1 MLIISRQTIERIIEV
16 DKVLKVVENA
26 FESYGLGKAKMPPKL
41 YLDLPEYAGDFRAMP
56 AYVNG
61 AAGVKWVNSHPQNP
75 ARYQKPTVMAVLI
88 YNDPATGEP
97 LAVMDATAIT
107 MYRTAAA
114 TAVATKYI
122 ARKDSRTL
130 GIIGCGAQA
139 GPHLIS
145 LDRVMDFE
153 QVLLYDVDLSR
164 ASRVAAISPRKCK
177 VVASAK
183 EAAQAGV
190 VTTITPGN
198 RIVLSREDIKEGSHI
213 NAIGADALGKQELDP
228 RILLSARVFV
238 DDMAQATHSGEVS
251 TPIHDGT
258 YKASMIAGTLGDV
271 ITGKTQGRT
280 SAGEITLFDSTGLA
294 IEDVATAKYLYE
306 LAMEK
311 GEGLKV
317 DLI

>member
-16 DKVLKVVENA
+16 GNVLQVVENA

-88 YNDPATGEP
+88 YNDPTTGEP

-114 TAVATKYI
+114 TAVATKHI
-122 ARKDSRTL
+122 ARKDSKTL
-130 GIIGCGAQA
+130 AIIGCGAQA
-139 GPHLIS
+139 APHLVS

-153 QVLLYDVDLSR
+153 QVFLYDVDPTR
-164 ASRVAAISPRKCK
+164 ASRVAAISPQKCE

-183 EAAQAGV
+183 EAAQADV

-198 RIVLSREDIKEGSHI
+198 RIALTIEDVRKGQHI

-271 ITGKTQGRT
+271 IIGKTQGRT
-280 SAGEITLFDSTGLA
+280 SADEITLFDSTGLA
-294 IEDVATAKYLYE
+294 IEDIATAKYLYE
-306 LAMEK
+306 LALEK